1 MPTIWPWGGF
11 GWLWGGS
18 GRQLLNIED
27 SHPSQPPPKRGG
39 TVGAR
44 TVSGG
49 CEAQVQL
56 FDRLSAVPFLTNEK
70 TASQTAF
77 RPVLAAGVAQNRH
90 WRDPHKIPE
99 QYRSNTGVTR
109 LQVACRALWARKS
122 KDSGDCGLSG
132 KRASEK
138 SEGRRQNAEIRGK
151 RAEVNRPSRERRC
164 SEYGAGG
171 GP

>member
-1 MPTIWPWGGF
+1 M
-11 GWLWGGS
+11 
-18 GRQLLNIED
+18 
-27 SHPSQPPPKRGG
+27 
-39 TVGAR
+39 VGAR

-122 KDSGDCGLSG
+122 KDSGDGG
-132 KRASEK
+132 EK
-138 SEGRRQNAEIRGK
+138 AEGRRQNEEYGRQNAEIRGDK
-151 RAEVNRPSRERRC
+151 TEVNRPSRERRC

-171 GP
+171 GQGG